1 MPRAFFVYHLLRVS
15 IKRLKPFPVLSF
27 TLEPIISKCG
37 KIRNSSLFSVLRR
50 LRRRRLLMKIN
61 KSPTFSTSGQSATA
75 TGLKIELNFLRLNW
89 ICFSLL
95 KQKLPIGR
103 VLRSKRRLTDEPHG
117 ITKTYAGPSR
127 IHHSGF
133 WCRQFRQKQVKYM
146 VILRETLE
154 GKESDYY
161 KRRRKKTIL
170 IFLSTPG
177 FSLQIKK
184 KDGE

>member
-1 MPRAFFVYHLLRVS
+1 MPRAFFVYHLLFTQGFYKKVKTVS
-15 IKRLKPFPVLSF
+15 GAILHSGAKS
-27 TLEPIISKCG
+27 IISKCG

-133 WCRQFRQKQVKYM
+133 WCRQFRQKQVKCM

-154 GKESDYY
+154 GKESEYY
-161 KRRRKKTIL
+161 KRRRKTYW
-170 IFLSTPG
+170 F
-177 FSLQIKK
+177 FSQHPVFPYR
-184 KDGE
+184 